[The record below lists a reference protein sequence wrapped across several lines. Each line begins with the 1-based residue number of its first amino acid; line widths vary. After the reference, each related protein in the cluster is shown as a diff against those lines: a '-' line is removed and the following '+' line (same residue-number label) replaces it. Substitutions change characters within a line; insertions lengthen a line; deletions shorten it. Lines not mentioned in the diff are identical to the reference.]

1 MKSYLELVS
10 GAFDPSLPAF
20 DDMLLVCLSIFLD
33 CPGVLFFSVMIL

>member
-10 GAFDPSLPAF
+10 GTFDPSLPAF
-20 DDMLLVCLSIFLD
+20 DMLLACLSIFLD